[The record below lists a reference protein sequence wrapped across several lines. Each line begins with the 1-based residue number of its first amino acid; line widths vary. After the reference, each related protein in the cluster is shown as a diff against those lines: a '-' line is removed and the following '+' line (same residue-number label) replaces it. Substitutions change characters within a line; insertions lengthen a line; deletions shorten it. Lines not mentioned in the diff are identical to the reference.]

1 MKLPR
6 LTYWHDTTPRAGA
19 LNMALDEAMLNQA
32 TDPWLRVYG
41 WDQPSISIGFSQTVA
56 SIPDPYKAWPVVRRW
71 TGGGVVVHDGDW
83 TYTLVA
89 PRGHPLCEQPAPQ
102 TYHWIHE
109 AMIAALEEAGIHGG
123 MLQPLNTSDG
133 MGICFVEPAKFD
145 VVLAGQKIAGAG
157 QRRTRAGLLHQGT
170 LQPTKVPHDFGA
182 IFAKHLS
189 DAVFEISQP
198 NAEALLLPEAQSLA
212 AHKYGAV
219 SWLSERT
226 PTSSSALAN
235 SGG

>member
-41 WDQPSISIGFSQTVA
+41 WDKPSISIGFSQTVA

-71 TGGGVVVHDGDW
+71 TGGGVVVHDSDW

-170 LQPTKVPHDFGA
+170 LQPTRVPYDFGA
-182 IFAKHLS
+182 LFSRHLA
-189 DAVFEISQP
+189 DAVSELSQP
-198 NAEALLLPEAQSLA
+198 SAEALLLPEAQSLA
-212 AHKYGAV
+212 THKYGAV

-226 PTSSSALAN
+226 PASSSALAN